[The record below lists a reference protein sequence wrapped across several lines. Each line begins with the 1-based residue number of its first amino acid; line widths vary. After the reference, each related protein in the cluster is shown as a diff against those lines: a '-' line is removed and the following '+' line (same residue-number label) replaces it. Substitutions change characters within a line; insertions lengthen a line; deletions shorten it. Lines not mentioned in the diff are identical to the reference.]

1 VVLADESRRVR
12 AALRRLLEDEGFEV
26 VTEADSGIAAV
37 NDVRRSRPEV
47 ALLDVRLPGLDGL
60 SAAVEI
66 KAHAPATQV
75 VICTAV
81 AGVEEAAGR
90 IGAYAVVAKGSN
102 PALLVGTIRRALATL
117 LAHGLDGGAGREEV
131 GTQPLS
137 RFMRRPA

>member
-1 VVLADESRRVR
+1 MVLADESRRVR

-66 KAHAPATQV
+66 KAHAPA
-75 VICTAV
+75 
-81 AGVEEAAGR
+81 R
-90 IGAYAVVAKGSN
+90 S
-102 PALLVGTIRRALATL
+102 
-117 LAHGLDGGAGREEV
+117 
-131 GTQPLS
+131 
-137 RFMRRPA
+137 